1 MARFEIA
8 ESEQAPSLS
17 IIASQFDHAYSP
29 LRILQ
34 SLVNLDD
41 IRGFFVTNMRHG
53 LAGKQKRLEQVMQ
66 VLEQT
71 DEVTESF
78 VDRLH
83 FFDGVSETY
92 REKMLRIVHER
103 LQK

>member
-1 MARFEIA
+1 M
-8 ESEQAPSLS
+8 
-17 IIASQFDHAYSP
+17 
-29 LRILQ
+29 RILQ
-34 SLVNLDD
+34 SLVSLDD